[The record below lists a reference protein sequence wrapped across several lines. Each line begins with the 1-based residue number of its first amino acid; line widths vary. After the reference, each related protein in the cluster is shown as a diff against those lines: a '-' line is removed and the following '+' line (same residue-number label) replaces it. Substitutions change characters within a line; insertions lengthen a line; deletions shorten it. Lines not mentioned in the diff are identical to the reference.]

1 MKFKDFLREQKEKH
15 AVLAFGRMNP
25 ITNGHEKL
33 VNKVKDIATKVGGS
47 HHIVLSH
54 SQDPKKNP
62 LSAAQ
67 KVKHASHAFAG
78 TNFTAASKK
87 APTFFDHAE
96 KLHKQGVSHLHMVGG
111 SDRVDEYDRLLN
123 KYNGTHSGARF
134 NFKSIQVHSAG
145 ERDPDA
151 EGVSGISASKMRD
164 AAKNGDFDTFKKGA
178 PSTMSQSNI
187 KQMYND
193 VRKGMN
199 LREAVELGENDLSR
213 FSKYVIK
220 PVKTEPKIVRK
231 TNPAGRTSDHV
242 EYEVHGTLSSQKRTF
257 KSKKEAEAYYNTV
270 KEETLLEGVH
280 DKGIFKAVFLG
291 GGPGSGKDYVLS
303 NTLDGH
309 GLTEINSDKALEYLM
324 DKEDLDMKM
333 PESEEEQRNAV
344 RKRAKNVTELRQRLA
359 LHGRNGIIIN
369 GTGDDPEKY
378 KKIKEKLEAL
388 GYETK
393 MVMVNTE
400 DEVSRQRNVERG
412 QRGGRTVPE
421 DIRKEKW
428 DAVQASRVE
437 HAKTFGDSYS
447 EFDNSEDLRSAPPEV
462 VDAKTKEMQGIFK
475 DIQKFV
481 AAAPKNDQSK
491 QWIANEL
498 GKKDTAPVVKD
509 ARPHADA
516 GHQDEGNKL
525 GLEYY
530 GFGRYGKDGKVT
542 HRSVHGK
549 LVEIEKKQKETP
561 DLPVMGSGSSSTKEF
576 KLKDKQK
583 ERLKDISAK
592 SKLSKLKKENVN
604 EDLRNWFDDKHPE
617 GGWKRI
623 NSKGEA
629 IGPCAREP
637 GEAKPKCMSNE
648 KRASLTK
655 KERASAVSAKRR
667 HDPNPERKGEPIN
680 VSNVGKG
687 KISEAAYEGNIGMME
702 VMKFHQKATDD
713 QKKKFKEHLANK
725 NHKEAWKMIQH
736 VSGTKLV
743 GKQFEEVQTKHTL
756 ASISELPKDKKTTIT
771 FADGNKK
778 KYDSVQRMG
787 KGLRVY
793 HKDGKNN
800 YDGKPSDSI
809 KLHQLQGAK
818 FQFHEETQTKK
829 QKLLSD
835 RHGKPRTFLLR
846 ASAAK
851 EAHVKG
857 GTVHK
862 AGSKYVIKIKEDKDE
877 VYSPTNNA
885 IEAIYGQN
893 SSTPSAKQLGKVGIS
908 SREKDKPRLDKP
920 VAEERRTISLSTIK
934 ENFQK
939 KIEES
944 IDKGIE
950 PGISMAAAGE
960 SPARD
965 MGEKLSKRGKA
976 TQVVPKNIS
985 ELTGDETTASIGD
998 QKEDELKKKG
1008 ISLLTFKKR
1017 NFI

>member
-1 MKFKDFLREQKEKH
+1 MRFSDFLREQKEKH
-15 AVLAFGRMNP
+15 AVLAFGRLNP

-33 VNKVKDIATKVGGS
+33 VNKVKELATKVGGS

-54 SQDPKKNP
+54 SQDSKKNP
-62 LSAAQ
+62 LTVDQ
-67 KVKHASHAFAG
+67 KVKHAKRAFPG
-78 TNFTAASKK
+78 TNFIAASSK

-96 KLHKQGVSHLHMVGG
+96 ALYKKGVTHLHMIGG
-111 SDRVDEYDRLLN
+111 SDRVGEYEKLLN
-123 KYNGTHSGARF
+123 KYNGTQKGARF
-134 NFKSIQVHSAG
+134 NFKSIEVHSAG

-151 EGVSGISASKMRD
+151 EGVTGISASKMRE
-164 AAKNGDFDTFKKGA
+164 AAKEGDFDTFKKGA
-178 PSTMSQSNI
+178 PSTMSVAQA

-193 VRKGMN
+193 VRKGMRLHEEI
-199 LREAVELGENDLSR
+199 LR
-213 FSKYVIK
+213 
-220 PVKTEPKIVRK
+220 
-231 TNPAGRTSDHV
+231 
-242 EYEVHGTLSSQKRTF
+242 
-257 KSKKEAEAYYNTV
+257 
-270 KEETLLEGVH
+270 EGVH

-303 NTLDGH
+303 KTLDGH

-324 DKEDLDMKM
+324 DKEGLDKKM
-333 PESEEEQRNAV
+333 PDDEEAQRNVV
-344 RKRAKNVTELRQRLA
+344 RKRAKNVTDLRQRLA
-359 LHGRNGIIIN
+359 LHGRNGVIIN

-378 KKIKEKLEAL
+378 ARIKDMLEKL
-388 GYETK
+388 GYETQ
-393 MVMVNTE
+393 MIMVNTE
-400 DEVSRQRNVERG
+400 DEVSKQRNIERG

-421 DIRKEKW
+421 NIRKEKW
-428 DAVQASRVE
+428 DSVQAARPM
-437 HAKTFGDSYS
+437 FGKLFRDNYV
-447 EFDNSEDLRSAPPEV
+447 EFDNSYNAQTAPPEEV
-462 VDAKTKEMQGIFK
+462 EAKKEELNGIFK
-475 DIQKFV
+475 NIQKFV
-481 AAAPKNDQSK
+481 SKPPKNDDAK
-491 QWIANEL
+491 GWIATEL
-498 GKKDTAPVVKD
+498 GKKDTTPLRKDVK
-509 ARPHADA
+509 PHADA
-516 GHQDEGNKL
+516 GTHEDMSKL

-542 HRSVHGK
+542 HRSVHGS
-549 LVEIEKKQKETP
+549 LVPVENISKTVETHQKKTSKVNESFENFINEAVTVTITGDTVEEVTRTIRLLKTDEEKMAEE
-561 DLPVMGSGSSSTKEF
+561 D
-576 KLKDKQK
+576 
-583 ERLKDISAK
+583 
-592 SKLSKLKKENVN
+592 VN
-604 EDLRNWFDDKHPE
+604 TMSDPGAYNLLTLGHGIIKEDLRNWFNPKHPG

-629 IGPCAREP
+629 IGPCAREE
-637 GEAKPKCMSNE
+637 GEPKPKCMSNA
-648 KRASLTK
+648 KRAMLSK
-655 KERASAVSAKRR
+655 KERASAVASKRR

-680 VSNVGKG
+680 VSSFGKG

-702 VMKFHQKATDD
+702 VMKFHQKATPE
-713 QKKKFKEHLANK
+713 QKKKFKEHLASK

-809 KLHQLQGAK
+809 KLHQLQGSK
-818 FQFHEETQTKK
+818 FQFHEETEKKK

-835 RHGKPRTFLLR
+835 KKGKPRLFFIR
-846 ASAAK
+846 GSAAK
-851 EAHVKG
+851 EAHQKN
-857 GTVHK
+857 GTVAK
-862 AGSKYVIKIKEDKDE
+862 VGKRYVVKLKEDLHE
-877 VYSPTNNA
+877 VHSPDNSA
-885 IEAIYGQN
+885 IEAVYGQN
-893 SSTPSAKQLGKVGIS
+893 SSTPSAKELGKVRTGTG
-908 SREKDKPRLDKP
+908 RKDRPALDKP
-920 VAEERRTISLSTIK
+920 VAEGRRTISLATIK

-939 KIEES
+939 KVQES

-950 PGISMAAAGE
+950 PGISMAGAGE

-1008 ISLLTFKKR
+1008 ISLITFKKR